1 MILDAHGVRIELPK
15 GWSGHLFDRDQLV
28 GMHIANYP
36 IALADAS
43 TFGDKSTGGM
53 RPGGAFVALV
63 EYRPG
68 NGLEPGHGLY
78 APKRIPLPLD
88 PTSFS
93 PHRLAHPRLG
103 QVGTQ
108 HFFTS
113 AMRPFCAYVVLA
125 GDSLQRR
132 PAMAAVN
139 RVLRSLEVK
148 AR

>member
-1 MILDAHGVRIELPK
+1 MILDAHGIRVELPA
-15 GWSGHLFDRDQLV
+15 GWSGHLFERDQVV
-28 GMHIANYP
+28 GMHAASYP
-36 IALADAS
+36 VALNDTS
-43 TFGDKSTGGM
+43 TFGDRSTGGM
-53 RPGGAFVALV
+53 RPGAAFFALV

-68 NGLEPGHGLY
+68 KGLEPGHGLY

-88 PTSFS
+88 PTAFS
-93 PHRLAHPRLG
+93 SRRLAHPRPG

-108 HFFTS
+108 HFFTT
-113 AMRPFCAYVVLA
+113 AERPFCAYVVLA
-125 GDSLQRR
+125 GTMEQRR